1 MAMFNSYVKL
11 PEGIYICNIYI
22 YFTCSRD
29 TPSTVL
35 SVPWERNKRRP
46 HQGGESEGQNSQKK
60 KTGTVGKPITKTI
73 IFP

>member
-1 MAMFNSYVKL
+1 MKLFSWPCSIAMLNYQRVYTYV
-11 PEGIYICNIYI
+11 IYI

-60 KTGTVGKPITKTI
+60 NQVLWVKQ
-73 IFP
+73 